1 MLLIILL
8 LLFRLSDS
16 FIFISLVDR
25 SRLHYARIVNDDNRD
40 ISEMDIHLNNELE
53 RLLKIIPIHSKNES
67 EIIEDSFEGYL
78 REEFKILCDG
88 KKKIDFEKY
97 YVWKKEKGTFL
108 ERDELL
114 EIFNKIT
121 DVYNECDLMEFIEIT
136 RIIDD
141 KYEY

>member
-78 REEFKILCDG
+78 RGI
-88 KKKIDFEKY
+88 
-97 YVWKKEKGTFL
+97 
-108 ERDELL
+108 
-114 EIFNKIT
+114 
-121 DVYNECDLMEFIEIT
+121 
-136 RIIDD
+136 
-141 KYEY
+141 